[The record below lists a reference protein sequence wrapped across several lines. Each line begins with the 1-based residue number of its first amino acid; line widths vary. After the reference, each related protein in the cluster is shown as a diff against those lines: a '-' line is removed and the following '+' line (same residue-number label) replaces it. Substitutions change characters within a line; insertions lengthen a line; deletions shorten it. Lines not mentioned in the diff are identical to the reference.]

1 MIEEKP
7 LTPGADNSGSRKT
20 PDHAVSQM
28 GTSETGRGAVKQN
41 AIKSE
46 RANPVGKL
54 SKKECGY
61 QKTDFRP

>member
-1 MIEEKP
+1 MMEEKS

-20 PDHAVSQM
+20 PDTPVSQM

-41 AIKSE
+41 AIKSG

-54 SKKECGY
+54 SQKECGY